1 MPCFDSPWMQTQGSL
16 SMTEFMYK
24 NTNLVILSDPERG
37 RQSES
42 RESRR
47 MFERNYYGQ
56 RITNRTTMMKYLLLA
71 LVVLTFLPDIGIA
84 QSTGT
89 TIDGIYVDYA
99 KSDPKLRR
107 KAIIRANNIEL
118 AVRNYGFL
126 GEPSN
131 LPGGGV
137 WPRGTEHDH
146 LHSLTPFMASQVM
159 GANGVPVVVVSHSY
173 DLQMSRD
180 PVTNIDQAF
189 QPVPGYF
196 NDAQG
201 QTDIANQLNPKSWPA
216 KWPGKD
222 NTWNGF
228 WNGYFGL
235 NQKNADQEAYS
246 VMDDAYNTH
255 LPFYPAVDSLNLY
268 LPTAKDSSR
277 RGLGLQVESRLF
289 QWSHPLAQDVI
300 FAHYQVSNIGSHHYT
315 TTGDSIFFG
324 VYSDINAGGRGQSD
338 DNATFDSTKN
348 LVFAW
353 DNDNIGAWTKYRD
366 IKPGYMG
373 YKFLESPGLAND
385 GKDNDDDGLID
396 ERRDNDAGT
405 FGMGPI
411 GTYGAPKNHWSGD
424 EDGDWNSVTDDKG
437 SDGIGPEEEGYP
449 GPDANGT
456 EGNGR
461 PDQGEPNFGKV
472 DKDESDQI
480 GLTSFSAPTYGT
492 INITNEIGFWPR
504 IHPGE
509 FLNPPVSTNQF
520 WLFASGPFNLP
531 PAPLAGWTQRYSVCF
546 VFGADKDAIYRVAQ
560 VAQRIYDANYQFAKP
575 PSQPVLKVIAGD
587 KKVVLTW
594 DSKSELS
601 RDPIY
606 HFDFEG
612 YKVYRSTEPQFLEPL
627 TITNAFGTKTFK
639 QPSAQFDLIDSL
651 KGVHPLQLGEEI
663 NAPQGIHYYMG
674 TDNGLQHY
682 WIDTNVI
689 NGRTYYYAVA
699 AYDKGFANG
708 FYEKGLTDTPYLLP
722 ITPSESPATINYE
735 GGVITYMDP
744 NTGYATP
751 SPRASNFILGAL
763 DADTTVRHK
772 TGGASGRVDVSVVT
786 PERFKE
792 KKLIVRFRDTVANSA
807 GGSAPAV
814 EIQTR
819 AYSIYDSTEHVYLKE
834 NVPLPK
840 AAEEDS
846 VLLGVKKWNVEL
858 LDQGIVL
865 KFTNTFNRASYAVAN
880 SGWEKPPKNTTTAVV
895 ERYDNGSPMLPK
907 NIVIEFADTSEF
919 VDSVVSNL
927 VTKAL
932 RASTFK
938 AYELGTNMRV
948 PLYLFERPANRNG
961 WIDPDEYIGVLI
973 GSAATNYY
981 TTWKITFKAPTD
993 STPWV
998 RPRKGEKFILRTPA
1012 PFSANDV
1019 YELNMTESVVRA
1031 KSTTSVLD
1039 RITVVPNP
1047 YIEAAIWEQ
1056 QSVQSGRG
1064 PRRIY
1069 FNNLP
1074 KRCTV
1079 RIYTLNGL
1087 LIKELPFDGGAGGS
1101 GALAWDLTTKD
1112 GLEPASGLYI
1122 YHVDAPGIGEKIGK
1136 FAIVN

>member
-1 MPCFDSPWMQTQGSL
+1 MPKKTSAFAQDEHVGDIASKYDLETTNSYTMIVDIPNVEKTATMTKRTIYLSL
-16 SMTEFMYK
+16 LYYLI
-24 NTNLVILSDPERG
+24 LVIV
-37 RQSES
+37 
-42 RESRR
+42 
-47 MFERNYYGQ
+47 
-56 RITNRTTMMKYLLLA
+56 A
-71 LVVLTFLPDIGIA
+71 WLPTPLHA
-84 QSTGT
+84 QSAGGT

-107 KAIIRANNIEL
+107 KVVIRGNNIEL
-118 AVRNYGFL
+118 SVRNYGFL
-126 GEPSN
+126 GEPTN

-146 LHSLTPFMASQVM
+146 LHSLTPFMASQVK
-159 GANGVPVVVVSHSY
+159 GANGAPVVVVSHAY

-196 NDAQG
+196 NTAEG
-201 QTDIANQLNPKSWPA
+201 QNDIANQLNPKSWPV

-222 NTWNGF
+222 NTWSGY

-235 NQKNADQEAYS
+235 NQKNADQESYS

-277 RGLGLQVESRLF
+277 RGLGLQIETRLF
-289 QWSHPLAQDVI
+289 QWSHPLAQDVV
-300 FAHYQVSNIGSHHYT
+300 FAHYQVSNIGSHRYT
-315 TTGDSIFFG
+315 TTTDSIFFG
-324 VYSDINAGGRGQSD
+324 VYSDINAGGRGQVD

-353 DNDNIGAWTKYRD
+353 DNDNIGAWTKFRD

-373 YKFLESPGLAND
+373 YKFLESPGLADDN
-385 GKDNDDDGLID
+385 KDNDDDGIID

-405 FGMGPI
+405 FVFGSI
-411 GTYGAPKNHWSGD
+411 GTYGAAKNHWSGD
-424 EDGDWNSVTDDKG
+424 EDGDWNSITDDKG
-437 SDGIGPEEEGYP
+437 SDGIGPDEEGYP
-449 GPDANGT
+449 GKDADGT

-461 PDQGEPNFGKV
+461 PDQGEPNFGKT

-492 INITNEIGFWPR
+492 VNITNELGFWPR
-504 IHPGE
+504 IYPGT

-575 PSQPVLKVIAGD
+575 PGQPIVKAVAGD
-587 KKVVLTW
+587 KRVVLTW
-594 DSKSELS
+594 DSKAELS

-612 YKVYRSTEPQFLEPL
+612 YKVYKSTEAQFLEPL
-627 TITNAFGTKTFK
+627 VITNAFGTKTFK
-639 QPSAQFDLIDSL
+639 QPAAQFDLIDSL

-674 TDNGLQHY
+674 SDNGLQHY
-682 WIDTNVI
+682 WVDTNVI
-689 NGRTYYYAVA
+689 NGRTYYYAVV

-708 FYEKGLTDTPYLLP
+708 FYEKGLTDTPFLLP
-722 ITPSESPATINYE
+722 ITPSESPATINFE
-735 GGVITYMDP
+735 GGVINYMDP
-744 NTGYATP
+744 NTAYATP
-751 SPRASNFILGAL
+751 SPKASNYVQGTV
-763 DADTTVRHK
+763 DADTAVWHVAGT
-772 TGGASGRVDVSVVT
+772 ASGAVRVSVVS
-786 PERFKE
+786 PEQFKN
-792 KKLIVRFRDTVANSA
+792 KKLIITFGDTIANKTGPS
-807 GGSAPAV
+807 GTQV
-814 EIQTR
+814 EIQTKT
-819 AYSIYDSTEHVYLKE
+819 YSIYDSTTHQYIKK
-834 NVPLPK
+834 NIPLPK
-840 AAEEDS
+840 AVESDS
-846 VLLGVKKWNVEL
+846 VSLGVKKWDVEM
-858 LDQGIVL
+858 LDQGL
-865 KFTNTFNRASYAVAN
+865 LLHFTNTFARVSYIQSN
-880 SGWEKPPKNTTTAVV
+880 SGWEKPAKNNTIPVIDI
-895 ERYDNGSPMLPK
+895 YDSNSPMLPV
-907 NIVIEFADTSEF
+907 NVVVEFADTTEMI
-919 VDSVVSNL
+919 DSTVSNL
-927 VTKAL
+927 VSKTFRK
-932 RASTFK
+932 STFT
-938 AYELGTNMRV
+938 AYELESHQRV
-948 PLYLFERPANRNG
+948 QLFLFEKPANRNG
-961 WIDPDEYIGVLI
+961 WIDPDEYISVILG
-973 GSAATNYY
+973 GAGATPYT
-981 TTWKITFKAPTD
+981 TTWKVTFKPPTD
-993 STPWV
+993 SSAFV
-998 RPRKGEKFILRTPA
+998 RPKKGEKFVLRA
-1012 PFSANDV
+1012 PIPFGAKDI
-1019 YELNMTESVVRA
+1019 YELNMTESIVR
-1031 KSTTSVLD
+1031 SRSSSSVLD
-1039 RITVVPNP
+1039 RVTVVPNP

-1074 KRCTV
+1074 KQCTV

-1087 LIKELPFDGGAGGS
+1087 LIKELFHDGGS
-1101 GALAWDLTTKD
+1101 GGNGSLAWDLTTKD
-1112 GLEPASGLYI
+1112 GLEPASGLYV